1 MEVEK
6 RDGKRRG
13 VSFAFLILLGLGLGL
28 LFRNVR
34 MGLLIGLALGLL
46 SAGLLRRRR

>member
-1 MEVEK
+1 MMIEK

-13 VSFAFLILLGLGLGL
+13 VSFAFLLLLGIGLGL

-46 SAGLLRRRR
+46 STALLRRK

>member
-1 MEVEK
+1 MIEK

-13 VSFAFLILLGLGLGL
+13 VSFAFLLLLGISLGI

-46 SAGLLRRRR
+46 STALLRRGK